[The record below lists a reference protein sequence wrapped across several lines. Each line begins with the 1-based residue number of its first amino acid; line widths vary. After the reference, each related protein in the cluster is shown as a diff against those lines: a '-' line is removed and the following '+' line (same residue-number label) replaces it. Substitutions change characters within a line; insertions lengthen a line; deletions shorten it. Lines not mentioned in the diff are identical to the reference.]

1 MFGAPTRI
9 QSSLWKAL
17 PVLSITFGCS
27 VLESTP
33 VPGTKRADRATE
45 GLARQQPLR
54 GPTLTV
60 NADGSAVSN
69 CSVSVRADFDWFGAS
84 PAGSVPIVAMRKSLS

>member
-9 QSSLWKAL
+9 QSSVWKAL
-17 PVLSITFGCS
+17 PVLSITFG
-27 VLESTP
+27 VLSLGEYSSARNEKGGPSDGRTR
-33 VPGTKRADRATE
+33 TEATAA
-45 GLARQQPLR
+45 GA
-54 GPTLTV
+54 TLTV